1 MKRILFLT
9 GTRADF
15 GKIKRLMNY
24 VEQDERYELHVAV
37 TGMHML
43 KLYGGTY
50 REVKREGYR
59 NQYLFVNQHADEP
72 MDSILGN
79 TVSQLSRLVHEIEPD
94 LVVVHGDR
102 VEAMAGAIVGALN
115 NRLVCHI
122 EGGELSGTIDDLIR
136 HSVSKLSHVHM
147 VANDE
152 ARDRLLQMG
161 ENPRSIFVIGSP
173 DLDVM
178 ASDDLPAL
186 PGIRAHYGISAERY
200 AIVMFHP
207 VTTEV
212 DQIPAQVEELKAALA
227 ASNDHYI
234 VVYPNNDLGS
244 HHILEAWEH
253 LRGESRFQVFP
264 SIRFESFLVLLQNA
278 DYIIGNSSAG
288 IREAPFFGTPTINIG
303 SRQNR
308 RFKTGSIID
317 CACSRGAILGAIEQA
332 RVLPR
337 QDSPAGHHFGDGD
350 SVSRFAQVLAEP
362 DFWATPLQK
371 QFMDRA

>member
-147 VANDE
+147 VANEE

-178 ASDDLPAL
+178 ASDDLPSL
-186 PGIRAHYGISAERY
+186 PDVRAHYEIAAERY

-212 DQIPAQVEELKAALA
+212 DQIPAQVEELFAALK
-227 ASNDHYI
+227 ASADHYVI
-234 VVYPNNDLGS
+234 VYPNNDLGS
-244 HHILEAWEH
+244 HHILEAWER
-253 LRGESRFQVFP
+253 LRGEPRFQVFP

-308 RFKTGSIID
+308 RFKSPGIID
-317 CACSRGAILGAIEQA
+317 TAPEKESILAAVASAKQMLRTAETSQ
-332 RVLPR
+332 
-337 QDSPAGHHFGDGD
+337 HFGRGD
-350 SVSRFAQVLAEP
+350 SVRSFADALANP
-362 DFWATPLQK
+362 AFWQLPLQK
-371 QFMDRA
+371 QFMDRK

>member
-102 VEAMAGAIVGALN
+102 VEALAGAIVGALN

-161 ENPRSIFVIGSP
+161 ENERSIFVIGSP

-178 ASDDLPAL
+178 ASDDLPSL
-186 PGIRAHYGISAERY
+186 PDVRAHYEITAERY

-212 DQIPAQVEELKAALA
+212 DQIPAQVEELFAALE
-227 ASNDHYI
+227 ASSDHYVI
-234 VVYPNNDLGS
+234 VYPNNDLGS
-244 HHILEAWEH
+244 HFIVEAWER
-253 LRGESRFQVFP
+253 LRGRPRFQIFP

-308 RFKTGSIID
+308 RFKSPGIID
-317 CACSRGAILGAIEQA
+317 AAPERETILAAIASAKQMLRTAEPSQY
-332 RVLPR
+332 
-337 QDSPAGHHFGDGD
+337 FGCGD
-350 SVSRFAQVLAEP
+350 SVRSFADALANP
-362 DFWATPLQK
+362 AFWQLPLQK
-371 QFMDRA
+371 QFMDRK